1 MTRQGCGHPLSPVP
15 TGAVCYRELSFP
27 TTRKLK
33 GSLLSSEA
41 KKLNHLFGGQLL
53 RFPSLESLRLPQ
65 TCALTRPHLL
75 GS

>member
-41 KKLNHLFGGQLL
+41 KKLNHLSVASFFGS
-53 RFPSLESLRLPQ
+53 PAWNP
-65 TCALTRPHLL
+65 
-75 GS
+75 